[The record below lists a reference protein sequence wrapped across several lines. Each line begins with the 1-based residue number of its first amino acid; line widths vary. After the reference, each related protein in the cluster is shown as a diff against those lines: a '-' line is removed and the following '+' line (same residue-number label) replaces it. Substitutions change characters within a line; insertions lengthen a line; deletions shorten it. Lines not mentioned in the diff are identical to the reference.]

1 MNMLASGFTNF
12 INGVF
17 ANWQMLLFVIAAVLL
32 LLTIL
37 FRKFKLTAFILVLA
51 AAGIGAV
58 LIIDLVV
65 EAIEWDLPDLV
76 AFLVKWVPT
85 VLFTAT
91 VLLAT
96 LIGAKRGLR
105 KSLIL
110 LAHEVGLAAICI
122 TAYFVL
128 INLSAVDGFTLKV
141 VNFFMGGNGS
151 LERALGVSAE
161 CGGIK
166 QVFVEWLP
174 TVIGNNDFNIM
185 LSESKAYIYTLADL
199 IYHVAFALLLYIV
212 FLIFDFIMYII
223 YLCCY
228 SERKYRKKIE
238 VKYSENKVD
247 RRYSKHH
254 VGGGVVGLVRG
265 LAIGLLSLSFLGS
278 VFYIAAGRGEGKL
291 KDFDFGNENVNE
303 YYSVYRSIESYGTF
317 GIFKVLNSI
326 SSTEDVP
333 YYLFAADLVFSGEL
347 DDDEFGISDNVVF
360 REELSAYTDFARDT
374 MALLIKYGGDQIKT
388 LINGEATGGAFDAVL
403 EVMSNDMFRAEF
415 NDLISEFDEKTYI
428 INFAMSFVNSA
439 IANIDKMSFANGV
452 SADNRELLKLL
463 FTKGYLSDTIPD
475 EYILKQMVSGTGMEF
490 IQPYINISKLADK
503 KDIQIIFNIVLDVL
517 GKNTSTT
524 DDVLKLVG
532 DVLPEIK
539 KISLLSEN
547 RAEELDPVLG
557 RLYCYAANRYLTAE
571 GSEGVCYSDVYSEHI
586 EWVGELNSLIDVA
599 EASVNLYN
607 NLSSSEKP
615 LDKVISIFDK
625 DNPEYA
631 ANVAYYDNISNSV
644 LSSRILG
651 KTLATS
657 RIYKLIK
664 DGLGSLFEGIYVPEN
679 IVYESTFDNEGK
691 LVTAGEMY
699 NLFNGVGAL
708 GKNSELLSMLDNFDK
723 DRDMEAFLKALS
735 EAVNLKDG
743 NGCTVSEYIVNSQL
757 LRSVISAAMIN
768 YGKDYVYVPT
778 AARETDKDGNAVKFI
793 KRNELN
799 VLFENLPALVE
810 FILPVLQDENA
821 DMKDAIAEFVE
832 KDAFDSLIDG
842 STVFEGTVGLHIV
855 KAFENDN
862 TVTISNALKTDL
874 DGWASKNGRQG
885 EVKSLLGALEI
896 SKIKVSELVSDDF
909 DTKKVTD
916 RLCELTSEE
925 LEKCLKSSVLHYT
938 VSKYL
943 TDDESDLGSFKLI
956 VPAAAEQKLEDDCI
970 PALVKKSE
978 IDYLLQFIN
987 NFDLNAEQGPDVSA
1001 VVVELVK
1008 NKDLLQKSF
1017 ALSASVVLS
1026 LADNAEANRML
1037 KLPEKYEQAAQL
1049 DKLKKFNSTNP
1060 WKDEVFR
1067 LITALDEIMGISAA
1081 EEFTFSEDRLTESL
1095 SRFLKNMTVN
1105 STANPNVSRL
1115 TVCYASEVVRGNITA
1130 RLDELLE
1137 DKIDESILYG
1147 AKFKDGGGWCYTEK
1161 ELKSLSDVLI
1171 IFDIDIMNIGSEELT
1186 QRIKSEVLSL
1196 NDPAEDYGGSKLNV
1210 AYPSVIFSGILS
1222 KELDNVLLN
1231 STDEEGNPV
1240 PMIDKRVLDD
1250 IKGGSLRYR
1259 EDLIANLISSV
1270 NGFGITDF
1278 DGINDLGIDSV
1289 KANIQNIDVICSSVI
1304 MRGVFTKQISENNTL
1319 GVDHPLAYE
1328 TDIKIIKS
1336 NEIKSIVNLV
1346 NRLDDVEEYYF
1357 STVSLK
1363 DICENLF
1370 YENRTVKSYLILSA
1384 VSDSIKDCDYLIVNK
1399 DLVDGYGC
1407 IDKDEVFNLCNA
1419 FTAIY
1424 GDEANVESLGAG
1436 GFSYPDMQ
1444 QRLKAVESEIV
1455 RAKFTAQI
1463 IHDNFGENYVSKEN
1477 LKLFTALNGSTYGVI
1492 SKYEMN
1498 ALCNII
1504 DKRLD
1509 GDGDGAFT
1517 VPVINVEALKN
1528 YYVDDEYIID
1538 AMYMSSILWYKV
1550 CDCVI
1555 ANFGDGY
1562 FNTSEKEAYILSAL
1576 QIKTKDVIDLE
1587 EVKSLLAVLT
1597 E

>member
-1 MNMLASGFTNF
+1 MNMLASGFENF

-37 FRKFKLTAFILVLA
+37 FRKFKLTALILVLA

-58 LIIDLVV
+58 LLIDLIVK
-65 EAIEWDLPDLV
+65 AIKWDLPDLV

-85 VLFTAT
+85 VLFTVT

-110 LAHEVGLAAICI
+110 LAHEVGLAALCI

-128 INLSAVDGFTLKV
+128 INLPEVDGFTLNV

-151 LERALGVSAE
+151 LQRTLGVSAE
-161 CGGIK
+161 CKGIK

-174 TVIGNNDFNIM
+174 TVINGDFNIM

-228 SERKYRKKIE
+228 SERKYRKNIQA
-238 VKYSENKVD
+238 KYSENKVD

-265 LAIGLLSLSFLGS
+265 LAIGLISISFLGTA
-278 VFYIAAGRGEGKL
+278 FYIVAGRGEGKL
-291 KDFDFGNENVNE
+291 KDFDFGDKNVNE
-303 YYSVYRSIESYGTF
+303 YYSVYRSIENYGTY

-347 DDDEFGISDNVVF
+347 NDEEFGVSDNVVF
-360 REELSAYTDFARDT
+360 REELSAYTEFARDT
-374 MALLIKYGGDQIKT
+374 MALLIKYGGDEIKT
-388 LINGEATGGAFDAVL
+388 LIKGDASGGAFDTVL
-403 EVMSNDMFRAEF
+403 EVMSNDLFRAEF
-415 NDLISEFDEKTYI
+415 NDLISEFDSKTYI

-439 IANIDKMSFANGV
+439 IANIDEMSFANAV
-452 SADNRELLKLL
+452 SADNRELLKIL

-475 EYILKQMVSGTGMEF
+475 EHILNQAVSGSAIEF
-490 IQPYINISKLADK
+490 VPPYVNVSKLIDK
-503 KDIQIIFNIVLDVL
+503 KDIQIIFNVVLDVL
-517 GKNTSTT
+517 GEKTSTA

-532 DVLPEIK
+532 DILPEIK
-539 KISLLSEN
+539 KLSLLNEN

-571 GSEGVCYSDVYSEHI
+571 GAAGVWYSDIYAEQI
-586 EWVGELNSLIDVA
+586 EWVGELRSLIDVA

-607 NLSSSEKP
+607 NLSSSTKP

-625 DNPEYA
+625 NNPDYD
-631 ANVAYYDNISNSV
+631 ANIAYYDNISKSI
-644 LSSRILG
+644 LSSRLLG

-657 RIYKLIK
+657 GIYKLIK
-664 DGLGSLFEGIYVPEN
+664 DGLGSLFEGIYIPEN
-679 IVYESTFDNEGK
+679 IVYESTFGADGK
-691 LVTAGEMY
+691 LVTAGEMF

-708 GKNSELLSMLDNFDK
+708 GKNSELLSMLDDFDN
-723 DRDMEAFLKALS
+723 DRDMETFLNALS
-735 EAVNLKDG
+735 EAVGIKDDYG
-743 NGCTVSEYIVNSQL
+743 YTVSEYIVNSHL

-768 YGKDYVYVPT
+768 YGADYVYVPT
-778 AARETDKDGNAVKFI
+778 VARETDKDGKAVKFI
-793 KRNELN
+793 KQNELS
-799 VLFENLPALVE
+799 VLFENLPDIVD
-810 FILPVLQDENA
+810 FVLQMQDEDA
-821 DMKDAIAEFVE
+821 DMKSLIADFVE
-832 KDAFDSLIDG
+832 KDAFKVLIDG
-842 STVFEGTVGLHIV
+842 STILEGTVGLNIV
-855 KAFENDN
+855 KMLEDDQ
-862 TVTISNALKTDL
+862 TVTISESLKTDL
-874 DGWASKNGRQG
+874 DGWVTQKGRQG
-885 EVKSLLGALEI
+885 EVKNLLGALEI
-896 SKIKVSELVSDDF
+896 ADIKISELVSDDF

-916 RLCELTSEE
+916 RLCELTSED

-943 TDDESDLGSFKLI
+943 TDEDSDFGSFKLV

-978 IDYLLQFIN
+978 IDSLLKFIK
-987 NFDLNAEQGPDVSA
+987 NFDLNAEQGPNVSS
-1001 VVVELVK
+1001 VLVELVK
-1008 NKDLLQKSF
+1008 NKELLPESF

-1026 LADNAEANRML
+1026 LADNPEANRML
-1037 KLPEKYEQAAQL
+1037 KLPEKYEEAAQV
-1049 DKLKKFNSTNP
+1049 DRLKKFNSTNP
-1060 WKDEVFR
+1060 WKEEIYR

-1081 EEFTFSEDRLTESL
+1081 EEFTFGEKQLTESL
-1095 SRFLKNMTVN
+1095 SRFLKDMNVKSTVN
-1105 STANPNVSRL
+1105 SNVSKL
-1115 TVCYASEVVRGNITA
+1115 TVCYASEVVRGNITT

-1137 DKIDESILYG
+1137 GKISESILYG
-1147 AKFKDGGGWCYTEK
+1147 AKSSDGCYTEK

-1171 IFDIDIMNIGSEELT
+1171 LFDIDIMNIEADELT
-1186 QRIKSEVLSL
+1186 RKIKSEVLRL
-1196 NDPAEDYGGSKLNV
+1196 NDPAEDYSGSKLNV
-1210 AYPSVIFSGILS
+1210 AYPSVIFSGVLS
-1222 KELDNVLLN
+1222 KELDDVLLN
-1231 STDEEGNPV
+1231 GVDNEGNPL
-1240 PMIDKRVLDD
+1240 PMIDKRVLYE
-1250 IKGGSLRYR
+1250 IKGGSVRYR
-1259 EDLIANLISSV
+1259 EDLIANLISAV

-1278 DGINDLGIDSV
+1278 DGINSLGIDAV
-1289 KANIQNIDVICSSVI
+1289 KENLDNIDVICSSVI

-1336 NEIKSIVNLV
+1336 NEIKSIVNLI
-1346 NRLDDVEEYYF
+1346 NRLDDVEDKYF
-1357 STVSLK
+1357 DTVSLK
-1363 DICENLF
+1363 DISENLF
-1370 YENRTVKSYLILSA
+1370 NSNRTVKSYLILSA
-1384 VSDSIKDCDYLIVNK
+1384 VSESIKTCEYLLINR
-1399 DLVDGYGC
+1399 DLIDRYGC
-1407 IDKDEVFNLCNA
+1407 IDKDEVYNLCNA

-1424 GDEANVESLGAG
+1424 GDEASVDSLGIN
-1436 GFSYPDMQ
+1436 GFNYPNME

-1463 IHDNFGENYVSKEN
+1463 IHDNFGENYISTKN
-1477 LKLFTALNGSTYGVI
+1477 LKLFTALNGDTYGVI

-1498 ALCNII
+1498 ALCNVI

-1509 GDGDGAFT
+1509 GDGDGAFK
-1517 VPVINVEALKN
+1517 VPAINMQTLKE
-1528 YYVDDEYIID
+1528 YYNEDIYTID
-1538 AMYMSSILWYKV
+1538 AMFMSDLIRYKI
-1550 CDCVI
+1550 CDCII
-1555 ANFGDGY
+1555 ANFGTDV
-1562 FNTSEKEAYILSAL
+1562 FNTTEEQAYIVSAL
-1576 QIKTKDVIDLE
+1576 QITGKAVIDVE
-1587 EVKSLLAVLT
+1587 EVKSLLESLV
-1597 E
+1597 